1 MNFQTIILKLQKF
14 WGRPKLLMGPAYDVE
29 KVREL

>member
-14 WGRPKLLMGPAYDVE
+14 WADQNCIMGQPMTSK